1 MSILYWLV
9 VGVAAGWL
17 AGVLTGTNRGIVGD
31 LILGLVGAFVA
42 GLVTDA
48 VGGNLIVT
56 IIVAAIFAAISF
68 ITSSRLTE
76 RRPASLRRLRCAAK
90 PASPIW
96 R

>member
-1 MSILYWLV
+1 MSILYWIV

-48 VGGNLIVT
+48 VGGN
-56 IIVAAIFAAISF
+56 IIVSIVVAGLFAALLVI
-68 ITSSRLTE
+68 IKNALMKNR
-76 RRPASLRRLRCAAK
+76 
-90 PASPIW
+90 
-96 R
+96 